1 MNGVKIINNTKLSYQ
16 ELGYLIDHIS
26 ITKKHNYKEEDYLEI
41 KFKETSL
48 SITIRYL
55 KNSSV
60 WKFDKR

>member
-26 ITKKHNYKEEDYLEI
+26 ITKKYNYKEEDYLEI
-41 KFKETSL
+41 KFKKIPVSV
-48 SITIRYL
+48 TIRYL

>member
-1 MNGVKIINNTKLSYQ
+1 MSGVKIINNTKLSYQ
-16 ELGYLIDHIS
+16 ELGYLIDNIS

-41 KFKETSL
+41 KFKDKPL
-48 SITIRYL
+48 SVTIRYL